1 MIKIYIAPIAG
12 VTDASYRKILGEYQ
26 PDMMFTEMVSSNALV
41 MGNPKTFSEVLKL
54 NGNEAVQIFG
64 KDIEIMVKTAK
75 RVEEMGVKHIDIN
88 MGCPVP
94 KVVKNG
100 YGSAL
105 LGDIAHIDK
114 LVGAV
119 RDAINVDLSIK
130 IRIGYKEYKEPIKVA
145 KIAEKYNLK
154 FITVHG
160 RTKEQMYT
168 GKADWSVIKSVKE
181 SVAIPVIGNGD
192 IFTAEDAYEKANYA
206 GVDGIMLARGVF
218 GNPWLIK
225 QIKERFETGKVVTF
239 PTITDRI
246 ETIRKH
252 TEYMLNDYGEKA
264 AVLEMR
270 KHVCWYVK
278 GLKNSHHFKEHINKC
293 TSFNEMNEAISIY
306 MEEMKK
312 YENEINIESGTYE
325 FIDKNGEI

>member
-12 VTDASYRKILGEYQ
+12 VTDASYRKILGEYE

-41 MGNPKTFSEVLKL
+41 MGNQKTFMEVLKL
-54 NGNEAVQIFG
+54 NGNESVQIFG
-64 KDIEIMVKTAK
+64 KDIEIMVATAK
-75 RVEEMGVKHIDIN
+75 RIEEMGVKHIDIN

-100 YGSAL
+100 YGAAL
-105 LGDIAHIDK
+105 LGDIQHIEK

-119 RDAINVDLSIK
+119 RDAINIDMSIK
-130 IRIGYKEYKEPIKVA
+130 IRIGYKEYKEPIQVA

-168 GKADWSVIKSVKE
+168 GKADWSVIKAVKE
-181 SVAIPVIGNGD
+181 AVSISVIGNGD
-192 IFTAEDAYEKANYA
+192 IFTAADAYEKAELS
-206 GVDGIMLARGVF
+206 GVDGIMLARGIF

-225 QIKERFETGKVVTF
+225 QIKERFTLGEVKTV
-239 PTITDRI
+239 PTIIDRI

-252 TEYMLNDYGEKA
+252 TQFMLEDYGEKT
-264 AVLEMR
+264 AVMEMR

-278 GLKNSHHFKEHINKC
+278 GLKNSHVFKEHVNKC
-293 TSFNEMNEAISIY
+293 ATAEELKNVIYNY

-312 YENEINIESGTYE
+312 EM
-325 FIDKNGEI
+325 